1 LTSIRVA
8 LLAASCLSIVVTD
21 PAWAQQARG
30 RPSARPVAARPT
42 SGTIQAIKVEG
53 NQRIEEGT
61 IRSYMLVQ
69 PGDPFDPDRIDRSLK
84 TLYATGLFQD
94 VTLTRQGD
102 TLVVKVVENP
112 IVNRIAF
119 EGNHK
124 LTDEQLRAELQLRSR
139 AVFTPAL
146 AQSDRQRILN
156 AYAKKGRY
164 NVQVE
169 PQIIRLDQNRVD
181 VVFDIHEGESTLISR
196 IAFVGNHEF
205 SEDRLKEVVSSRQGA
220 WWRFPSNRGPL

>member
-8 LLAASCLSIVVTD
+8 LLAASCLSIVATD
-21 PAWAQQARG
+21 PAWAQQRVPPAR
-30 RPSARPVAARPT
+30 ARPPALPAAARPT

-69 PGDPFDPDRIDRSLK
+69 PGDPFDPERIDRSLK

-124 LTDEQLRAELQLRSR
+124 LTDENLRAELQLRSR
-139 AVFTPAL
+139 AVFTPGPRRGATTSRSSRRSS
-146 AQSDRQRILN
+146 A
-156 AYAKKGRY
+156 
-164 NVQVE
+164 
-169 PQIIRLDQNRVD
+169 
-181 VVFDIHEGESTLISR
+181 STR
-196 IAFVGNHEF
+196 IA
-205 SEDRLKEVVSSRQGA
+205 STWCSTSTKA
-220 WWRFPSNRGPL
+220 NRR